1 MRNEHL
7 WFKPPSLWY
16 LLQQPQ
22 VTKTFPWEHIVGADS
37 ISGGRRLKIRPER
50 RGGFIL
56 EMGDEQPAMSFA
68 SRGKVGA
75 GCEKGSQ
82 RRRETLSDPTTMPWQ
97 RLLFFFFFWF
107 CFCFNFDL
115 RRGVLNRGITGYLQI
130 SDSWDEIR
138 AQTPEHRKTSDFSL
152 WFWWNV
158 QMFPRQST
166 S

>member
-1 MRNEHL
+1 M
-7 WFKPPSLWY
+7 
-16 LLQQPQ
+16 
-22 VTKTFPWEHIVGADS
+22 GADS
-37 ISGGRRLKIRPER
+37 ISGGRRLKIRSER

-130 SDSWDEIR
+130 SDS
-138 AQTPEHRKTSDFSL
+138 
-152 WFWWNV
+152 
-158 QMFPRQST
+158 
-166 S
+166 

>member
-1 MRNEHL
+1 M
-7 WFKPPSLWY
+7 
-16 LLQQPQ
+16 
-22 VTKTFPWEHIVGADS
+22 GADS

-97 RLLFFFFFWF
+97 RLLFFFFF
-107 CFCFNFDL
+107 L
-115 RRGVLNRGITGYLQI
+115 VLL
-130 SDSWDEIR
+130 
-138 AQTPEHRKTSDFSL
+138 L
-152 WFWWNV
+152 L
-158 QMFPRQST
+158 
-166 S
+166 